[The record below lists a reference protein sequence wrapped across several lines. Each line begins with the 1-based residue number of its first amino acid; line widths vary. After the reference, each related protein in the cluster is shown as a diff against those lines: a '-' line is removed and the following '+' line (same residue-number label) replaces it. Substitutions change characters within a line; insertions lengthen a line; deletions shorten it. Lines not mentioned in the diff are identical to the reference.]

1 MTGLSVNEASDLP
14 TITYLSMDP
23 LTSTVGSSQV
33 LSYVERLALRGV
45 DVNLIT
51 FEHDP
56 SLVLHRRLLDL
67 GVTWQPQRYGRH
79 GAVGGLS
86 RVLRAAWLVRGAAIV
101 HARSDMPAASVMLA
115 GVKHWVWDVR
125 GLWIDQKVASGVVRS
140 GSPQERVMRWVE
152 RKAACRST
160 AVISIT
166 ASGVDAL
173 DERYRGLVSPKAQ
186 VVTTCA
192 DLDRFTSTPLPLAPV
207 RVLLAGTLNRYYD
220 TPIMLDLV
228 AELRR
233 RQAVE
238 LIVASPDGTAWED
251 ELAAVDVVRL
261 SATPAQMA
269 DLMSSCHV
277 GLSVCRDDAGASL
290 RAAMPT
296 KIGELLASGRPVVV
310 NPGLV
315 DAAEL
320 LVRHECGVVFGSS
333 TVLDLEWA
341 VDQLEFLL
349 NDPSTPDRCRSLAE
363 SHFDLGAGID
373 RLIAVYG
380 SLKT

>member
-1 MTGLSVNEASDLP
+1 MTGLSVDEVSELP

-23 LTSTVGSSQV
+23 LTSTVGFSQV

-56 SLVLHRRLLDL
+56 SPVLHSRLLDL

-79 GAVGGLS
+79 GAVGGLV
-86 RVLRAAWLVRGAAIV
+86 RVLRAAWLVRGSELV

-115 GVKHWVWDVR
+115 GINLWVWDVR
-125 GLWIDQKVASGVVRS
+125 GLWIDQKVASGIVRRAS
-140 GSPQERVMRWVE
+140 LQERVMRWVE

-166 ASGVDAL
+166 ASGVDEL
-173 DERYRGLVSPKAQ
+173 DERYGGLVSPKAQ

-192 DLDRFTSTPLPLAPV
+192 DLERFTSTPLPLVPV

-233 RQAVE
+233 RRAVE
-238 LIVASPDGTAWED
+238 FIVASPDSTAWED

-269 DLMSSCHV
+269 DLISSCHV
-277 GLSVCRDDAGASL
+277 GLSVCRDDAGVSL

-320 LVRHECGVVFGSS
+320 LERYECGVVFGSS
-333 TVLDLEWA
+333 TSLGVERA
-341 VDQLEFLL
+341 ADQLELLL

-363 SHFDLGAGID
+363 SHFDLRSGID
-373 RLIAVYG
+373 QLIAVYG

>member
-1 MTGLSVNEASDLP
+1 MTDLSVDEVSDLP
-14 TITYLSMDP
+14 SITYLSMDP
-23 LTSTVGSSQV
+23 LTSTVGFSQV

-56 SLVLHRRLLDL
+56 SPVLHRRLLDL

-79 GAVGGLS
+79 GAVGGLG
-86 RVLRAAWLVRGAAIV
+86 RVLRAAWIVRGSVIV
-101 HARSDMPAASVMLA
+101 HARSDMAAASVMLA
-115 GVKHWVWDVR
+115 GINLWVWDVR
-125 GLWIDQKVASGVVRS
+125 GLWIDQKVASGIVRRAS
-140 GSPQERVMRWVE
+140 LQERVMRWVE
-152 RKAACRST
+152 RKAAGRST

-166 ASGVDAL
+166 ASGVDEL
-173 DERYRGLVSPKAQ
+173 DERYGGLVSPKAQ

-192 DLDRFTSTPLPLAPV
+192 DLERFTSVPLPLVPV

-233 RQAVE
+233 RRAVE
-238 LIVASPDGTAWED
+238 FIVASPSGTAWED
-251 ELAAVDVVRL
+251 ELAAVDVVRV

-269 DLMSSCHV
+269 DLISSCHV
-277 GLSVCRDDAGASL
+277 GLSVCRDDAGVSL

-320 LVRHECGVVFGSS
+320 LERYECGVVFGS
-333 TVLDLEWA
+333 
-341 VDQLEFLL
+341 
-349 NDPSTPDRCRSLAE
+349 
-363 SHFDLGAGID
+363 
-373 RLIAVYG
+373 
-380 SLKT
+380 